1 MKRVSYFHEDEKN
14 ETDLEEENT
23 KIEDL
28 FDINDIMNNE
38 ETRNIMMND
47 HYFNYLHDLDDD
59 IQTTYIYFKN
69 SSMCEHFLNND
80 EFDLDGLFFVNLIY
94 KYIRK
99 DYKIDLFYD
108 NLELAE
114 PLFKEE
120 KEVKKKQ
127 KTKQNSIVN
136 VSKKFDWNT
145 KSYK

>member
-1 MKRVSYFHEDEKN
+1 MKRVSYFYEDEKN
-14 ETDLEEENT
+14 EKEREEENL

-28 FDINDIMNNE
+28 FDINDIMNNKQ
-38 ETRNIMMND
+38 TRDIMMNE
-47 HYFNYLHDLDDD
+47 HYFNYLHDVDDD

-69 SSMCEHFLNND
+69 SNMCEHFLNND
-80 EFDLDGLFFVNLIY
+80 EFDFDGLFFVNLIY

-114 PLFKEE
+114 PLFKEK
-120 KEVKKKQ
+120 KEVVKKKEI
-127 KTKQNSIVN
+127 KKNTIVN

-145 KSYK
+145 KTFN